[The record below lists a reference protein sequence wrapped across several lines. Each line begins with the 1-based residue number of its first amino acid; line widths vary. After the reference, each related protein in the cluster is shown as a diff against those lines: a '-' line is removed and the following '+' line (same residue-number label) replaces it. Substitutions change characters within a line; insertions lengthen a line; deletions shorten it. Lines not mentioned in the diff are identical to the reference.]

1 MLSRYDVYRPL
12 LPAWGVPTGSGPQL
26 SQLVNR
32 LFSEL
37 ETAFDQPASRAAPR
51 QQPSNTPR
59 VQLRDGGEAIAM
71 LADLPGYQLSD
82 IELSIQDT
90 QVTLKAARKLAP
102 GVPEGFKPLRRERA
116 QAGVEWSFELP
127 YAIDADAA
135 TASLVQGR
143 LEVLLPK
150 APEAKPRTI
159 TVRTG

>member
-12 LPAWGVPTGSGPQL
+12 LPAWGIPTGSGPQL

-32 LFSEL
+32 LFAEL
-37 ETAFDQPASRAAPR
+37 ETAFDQPRAQAPR
-51 QQPSNTPR
+51 QQPSHTPR
-59 VQLRDGGEAIAM
+59 VQLRDGGEAISM

-82 IELSIQDT
+82 IELSVQDT
-90 QVTLKAARKLAP
+90 QVTLKAARQLASH
-102 GVPEGFKPLRRERA
+102 VPEGFSPLRRERA

-127 YAIDADAA
+127 YPIDAEAA

-150 APEAKPRTI
+150 APLAKPRTI
-159 TVRTG
+159 AVRTG